1 MMYTT
6 LGTSDWKMVEADI
19 KKKKKMRV
27 VGNQQLFR
35 NTIIK
40 TERES
45 CCVQKGTQIL
55 VEDESA
61 TGTAT
66 NPTFSKPIQA
76 FEV

>member
-40 TERES
+40 TEKES
-45 CCVQKGTQIL
+45 CCV
-55 VEDESA
+55 
-61 TGTAT
+61 
-66 NPTFSKPIQA
+66 
-76 FEV
+76 